1 MRARRFA
8 ACGLALASA
17 AAWAAPAAG
26 LPDPTRPPAQLAA
39 PADAGAQSG
48 PVLQSVMISPARRL
62 AIISGQTVALGQNYG
77 DFRLVRVTESEAE
90 LRHGREVLTLK
101 LFPDLDKQPADRH
114 GGARTPRI
122 PK

>member
-1 MRARRFA
+1 MDESVMRARRFA
-8 ACGLALASA
+8 ALAVALAA
-17 AAWAAPAAG
+17 AAGNAAPAS

-39 PADAGAQSG
+39 PAEAGPQSG

-101 LFPDLDKQPADRH
+101 LFPDLDKQPAGRA
-114 GGARTPRI
+114 ARPQ
-122 PK
+122 K